1 MGSWRKLLARM
12 VADSQPRSYT
22 YEQAKRVLEN
32 LDFELAPPEGSH
44 RKFRRVVVDPAS
56 PSGKRT
62 VVIGLKEAGSGKLK
76 PKYIT
81 VMVHTLRENKM
92 LPEGVDNP

>member
-12 VADSQPRSYT
+12 VADGQPRSYT
-22 YEQAKRVLEN
+22 YEQGKRVLEN
-32 LDFELAPPEGSH
+32 LDFVLAPSEGSH
-44 RKFRRVVVDPAS
+44 RKFRRVIDDPTS

-62 VVIGLKEAGSGKLK
+62 VVVGLKEAGSGKLK

-81 VMVHTLRENKM
+81 AMIETLRQNNL
-92 LPEGVDNP
+92 LPDGVE